1 MRTAEAGSSGRYEQ
15 LGWGQLNLLK
25 GHGYKVVLEESFKH
39 EKPEVRA
46 RERRWFEQIP
56 TYCGGFIGLYRESS
70 TVELQWYT
78 PSKRKTARKILD
90 SFPDKGLR
98 LDDHF
103 DGHEAVLYFPPEILR
118 EVCEMAG
125 ARKKRQGRPLTP
137 EEKAKLVEAGKAHRF
152 KRCSCGASE
161 RQEIRGGSEGGR

>member
-1 MRTAEAGSSGRYEQ
+1 M
-15 LGWGQLNLLK
+15 
-25 GHGYKVVLEESFKH
+25 VLEESFKH

-46 RERRWFEQIP
+46 QDRRWYEQIP
-56 TYCGGFIGLYRESS
+56 TYCGGFIGLYQESP

-78 PSKRKTARKILD
+78 SNKRKTARKILD
-90 SFPDKGLR
+90 AFPDKELR

-103 DGHEAVLYFPPEILR
+103 DGHEAGLYFPPEILK
-118 EVCEMAG
+118 EVCQMAG

-152 KRCSCGASE
+152 KGGSGGASA
-161 RQEIRGGSEGGR
+161 RQEIRGGLEKGQ